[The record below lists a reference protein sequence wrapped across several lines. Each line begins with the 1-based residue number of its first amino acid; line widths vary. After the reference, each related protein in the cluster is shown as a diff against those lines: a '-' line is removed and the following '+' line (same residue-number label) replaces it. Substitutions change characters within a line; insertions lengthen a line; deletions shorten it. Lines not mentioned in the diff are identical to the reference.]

1 MMMCLTFL
9 ISPLP
14 DARSAVPAVRT
25 VTTRTASNN
34 RHNFM
39 FSSFRRYCVNPP
51 CMLNKLP
58 LNSPVPDS
66 STFADP
72 KPNPARAGCM
82 GDMSNRAA
90 VSPYLLKPRGPR
102 PSPPNRNQASALCR
116 QNEGPTTR
124 DNNGGLAGALL
135 VSATNEEIL

>member
-1 MMMCLTFL
+1 
-9 ISPLP
+9 
-14 DARSAVPAVRT
+14 
-25 VTTRTASNN
+25 
-34 RHNFM
+34 
-39 FSSFRRYCVNPP
+39 
-51 CMLNKLP
+51 
-58 LNSPVPDS
+58 
-66 STFADP
+66 
-72 KPNPARAGCM
+72 M

-135 VSATNEEIL
+135 VSATNEEILRGTRASRATVGKSQFGF